1 MTTETGRAPTA
12 NASRYL
18 QQLAK
23 HWAHKNE
30 VHFDKV
36 SADIALRG
44 NRVSLRAEN
53 EALIAELTT
62 GPEGDP
68 DRLRHVFEEHINRFA
83 FREAPLPF
91 EWTRHD

>member
-1 MTTETGRAPTA
+1 MSSETGRVATA

-30 VHFDKV
+30 VTSDASH
-36 SADIALRG
+36 ADINLRG
-44 NRVSLRAEN
+44 NRVEMRAEPD
-53 EALIAELTT
+53 ALVATLTT
-62 GPEGDP
+62 GPNGDAA
-68 DRLRHVFEEHINRFA
+68 RLRQVFEEHINRFA

-91 EWTRHD
+91 QWGAT

>member
-1 MTTETGRAPTA
+1 MSSETGSAATA

-23 HWAHKNE
+23 HWAHNNE
-30 VHFDKV
+30 VTFDKT

-44 NRVSLRAEN
+44 NRVEMRAEPD
-53 EALIAELTT
+53 ALVATLTT
-62 GPEGDP
+62 GPDGDAA
-68 DRLRHVFEEHINRFA
+68 RLRQVFEDHINRFA

-91 EWTRHD
+91 EWSPS